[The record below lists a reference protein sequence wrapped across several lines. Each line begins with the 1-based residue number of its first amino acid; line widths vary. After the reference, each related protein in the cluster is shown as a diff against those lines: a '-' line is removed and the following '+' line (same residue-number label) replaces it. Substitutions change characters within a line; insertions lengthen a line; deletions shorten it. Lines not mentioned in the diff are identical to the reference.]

1 MSDPTPGDSPF
12 ELSLPGWPSATTRL
26 AGVIGDPIRH
36 SLSPVLHN
44 AAFRALDLDW
54 AFLAFEVPDGEAPGA
69 IAGVRAL
76 GIDGLSVTKPH
87 KAAVVPLMDRLSPTA
102 ERLGAVNAVVRRGT
116 ELVGNNTDGQGFLDA
131 MRVDH
136 GFDPAGRRCVI
147 RGAGG
152 AGRAVILALAGA
164 GAAEIVVVAG
174 RSVEKAE
181 AGAALAPPS
190 VGRVGKVEEAAG
202 ADLVVN
208 ATSVGMA
215 GEPAEAVV
223 DPALVGPG
231 QLVVDL
237 VYPVTPFVEAARRR
251 GATAVNGLGMLVHQA
266 GHAFLLWTGEPAP
279 LEAMSAAALTA
290 LARRGLL
297 DSPPRP
303 R

>member
-1 MSDPTPGDSPF
+1 MPDPSPGDSSSD
-12 ELSLPGWPSATTRL
+12 LSLLRWPTARTRL

-36 SLSPVLHN
+36 SLSPALHN
-44 AAFRALDLDW
+44 AAFRALELDW
-54 AFLAFEVPDGEAPGA
+54 AFLAFEVPEGEAPGA

-102 ERLGAVNAVVRRGT
+102 ERLDAVNAVVRRGT
-116 ELVGNNTDGQGFLDA
+116 ELVGENTDGQGFLDTL
-131 MRVDH
+131 RLDH

-164 GAAEIVVVAG
+164 GAADIAVVAG

-181 AGAALAPPS
+181 AGAALAGPH
-190 VGRVGKVEEAAG
+190 VGRVGKLEEAAD

-215 GEPAEAVV
+215 GEPAETVL
-223 DPALVGPG
+223 DPALLGPG
-231 QLVVDL
+231 QVVVDL
-237 VYPVTPFVEAARRR
+237 VYPLTPFVEAARLR

-266 GHAFLLWTGEPAP
+266 AHAFLLWTGEPAP
-279 LEAMSAAALTA
+279 LEAMSAAALAA
-290 LARRGLL
+290 LTL
-297 DSPPRP
+297 DAGAGPR
-303 R
+303 

>member
-1 MSDPTPGDSPF
+1 M
-12 ELSLPGWPSATTRL
+12 PGWPSSTTRL

-44 AAFRALDLDW
+44 AAFQALDLDW

-87 KAAVVPLMDRLSPTA
+87 KGAVVPLMDRLSATA
-102 ERLGAVNAVVRRGT
+102 ERLNAVNAVVRRGV
-116 ELVGNNTDGQGFLDA
+116 ELVGENTDGQGFLDA
-131 MRVDH
+131 LRVDH
-136 GFDPAGRRCVI
+136 GFDPAGRRCLV

-164 GAAEIVVVAG
+164 GAAEVVVVAG
-174 RSVEKAE
+174 RSPEKAAAGTAL
-181 AGAALAPPS
+181 AGAI
-190 VGRVGKVEEAAG
+190 GRVGKAEEATDAE
-202 ADLVVN
+202 LVVN
-208 ATSVGMA
+208 ATSLGMA

-223 DPALVGPG
+223 DPALLGPG

-237 VYPVTPFVEAARRR
+237 VYPRTLFVEAARAR

-266 GHAFLLWTGEPAP
+266 GHAFRLWTGEPAP
-279 LEAMSAAALTA
+279 LEAMSAAALAA
-290 LARRGLL
+290 L
-297 DSPPRP
+297 DTPR
-303 R
+303 